1 VICDLL
7 YVEISMSDLFP
18 NTQMLQRP
26 GIIDLAW
33 GHPSPTLLPLAEL
46 QRAAVSMIERRGA
59 AALAYGAEQGAGPLL
74 AWLHERISRIEGRAL
89 APDEITTTA
98 GNSDALDQICALW
111 TKPGDVVLVETPTYH
126 LAVRIMRDHPL
137 DLVPVTADEFGLRID
152 ALAETIARLR
162 GAGRR
167 PRMLYLVPTL
177 NNPTGASLSTERR
190 AALVEMAATEDFL
203 IVEDDVYRELSYD
216 GPAPPSLWS
225 LAESGVVARLGSF
238 AKTLAPGLRVGWLTG
253 GRGLVRRLVESGLRD
268 SGGGV
273 NHFAAMVAAEFSA
286 EGRFETHVAGLRAA
300 YQARRDALL
309 AGLAARLP
317 AGCGVRVPAGGYFI
331 WVTLPDGLDAKALLP
346 HAEAQGVS
354 YLPGSRFHLD
364 GGGASALRLAFSYY
378 SEQELIEAARRL
390 AAALTGALTR

>member
-1 VICDLL
+1 
-7 YVEISMSDLFP
+7 MTDLFP

-46 QRAAVSMIERRGA
+46 QRAAVSMIERHGA
-59 AALAYGAEQGAGPLL
+59 AALAYGAERGAGPLL
-74 AWLHERISRIEGRAL
+74 TWLHERIGRIEGRAL

-98 GNSDALDQICALW
+98 GNSDALDQLCALW
-111 TKPGDVVLVETPTYH
+111 TQPGDVVLVETPTYH

-137 DLVPVTADEFGLRID
+137 DLVPVPADASGLRVD
-152 ALAETIARLR
+152 ALAETIAGLR
-162 GAGRR
+162 RSGRR
-167 PRMLYLVPTL
+167 PRMLYLVPTF
-177 NNPTGASLSTERR
+177 NNPTGASLSADRR
-190 AALVEMAATEDFL
+190 AALVELAAAEELL

-253 GRGLVRRLVESGLRD
+253 GAALVRRLVDSGLRD

-286 EGRFETHVAGLRAA
+286 EGRYEAHVANLRAA
-300 YQARRDALL
+300 YQGRRDALL
-309 AGLAARLP
+309 ASLAAHLP
-317 AGCGVRVPAGGYFI
+317 AGCGVRAPAGGYFT
-331 WVTLPDGLDAKALLP
+331 WVTLPEGMNAATLLP
-346 HAEAQGVS
+346 LAEAKGVS
-354 YLPGSRFHLD
+354 YLPGSRFYLD

-378 SEQELIEAARRL
+378 SEAELAEAARRL
-390 AAALTGALTR
+390 GSALAEALAR